1 MSEKK
6 TYYVTTPIYYPSDN
20 FHVGHCY
27 TTCIADALARYKR
40 EKGYDVFFLT
50 GSDEHGQ
57 KIEDRAKKKGCTP
70 KEFVDPII
78 DNAKDLWKS
87 LNISYDKFIRTT
99 DPEHVAC
106 VQKVVQK
113 LYEQGDIYKGSY
125 EGWYCTPCES
135 FWTESQL
142 VDGKCPDCGR
152 EVQVTKEDAY
162 FLRLSKYQP
171 QLEAYLAENRDLM
184 QPESRYNEMLNNFL
198 KPGLKDLCVSRA
210 SVKWGIP
217 VTFDESQ
224 TVYVWVDA
232 LTNYISALGYLSDD
246 ETLFNKFWP
255 ADLHLVGKEIFR
267 FHTIIWPIILMALGL
282 PLPKKVYGH
291 GWLTIG
297 GGKISKSKGNYKD
310 PREFIEAYGADTLRY
325 FILSEVPFGSD
336 GNFSELRMVERR
348 NSDLANVL
356 GNLVNRTI
364 SMTNKYFGGEVKRLS
379 KVTDLDKE
387 VMLQLNQ
394 MNKKVEEK
402 MDALDIPGA
411 LEVIFDCLSRLN
423 KYIDETTPWI
433 LAKDETTMPR
443 LNDVLYLILE
453 GIRLCALQLKAFV
466 PETAD
471 KIFAALN
478 TKACE
483 FGQND
488 VYAQVGLGGFHV
500 VEKPEILFTR
510 IDEKVI
516 NALKEEE
523 AQAEEEYL
531 KAKAEEEAI
540 AKAKEERAKIQEI
553 SIEDFNKVDLRVG
566 KVLECVKHP
575 DASKLLISKVDLGL
589 GDVRQI
595 VSGIAEYVDPEKMV
609 GRKVIV
615 VTNLKPVM
623 LRGYESQGMLLVGE
637 DDELV
642 NILTCPCAAGTKIR

>member
-1 MSEKK
+1 MEEKK

-40 EKGYDVFFLT
+40 LKGYDVFFLT

-57 KIEDRAKKKGCTP
+57 KIEERAKKAGVSP

-78 DNAKDLWKS
+78 ANAKDLWQS

-99 DPEHVAC
+99 DEEHVAC

-113 LYEQGDIYKGSY
+113 LYDQGDIYKGSY

-152 EVQVTKEDAY
+152 EVKLMKEDAY
-162 FLRLSKYQP
+162 FLKLSKYQKAFEEY
-171 QLEAYLAENRDLM
+171 LESHRDLM
-184 QPESRYNEMLNNFL
+184 QPESRYNEMVNNFL
-198 KPGLKDLCVSRA
+198 KPGLKDLCVSRS

-217 VTFDESQ
+217 VTFDKSQ

-246 ETLFNKFWP
+246 DSLFKKYWP

-310 PREFIEAYGADTLRY
+310 PRLFIKDYGADTLRY

-336 GNFSELRMVERR
+336 GNFSEELMVERR

-364 SMTNKYFGGEVKRLS
+364 AMTNKYFGGEVS
-379 KVTDLDKE
+379 ENVHPNDLDNE
-387 VMLQLNQ
+387 VIAYLNSLEAE
-394 MNKKVEEK
+394 VDEK
-402 MDALDIPGA
+402 MEALNLPSAIAG
-411 LEVIFDCLSRLN
+411 IFDRLKRLN

-433 LAKDETTMPR
+433 LGKDENGKER
-443 LNDVLYLILE
+443 LNDVLYTILE
-453 GIRLCALQLKAFV
+453 GIRMCTVALEAFI
-466 PETAD
+466 PETAER
-471 KIFAALN
+471 IFEDLKVTAN
-478 TKACE
+478 GFEDFKFGTVKKYQVVSKA
-483 FGQND
+483 
-488 VYAQVGLGGFHV
+488 
-500 VEKPEILFTR
+500 EILFTR
-510 IDEKVI
+510 IDE
-516 NALKEEE
+516 E
-523 AQAEEEYL
+523 AL
-531 KAKAEEEAI
+531 KAKLEKENEEKMPEHLPLI
-540 AKAKEERAKIQEI
+540 GID
-553 SIEDFNKVDLRVG
+553 DFNKIEMVVG
-566 KVLECVKHP
+566 EVKECRQHP
-575 DASKLLISKVDLGL
+575 KAERLLISKVDVGN
-589 GDVRQI
+589 GEIRQI
-595 VSGIAEYVDPEKMV
+595 VSGIADYYKPEEMPGK
-609 GRKVIV
+609 KVIV
-615 VTNLKPVM
+615 VLNLKP
-623 LRGYESQGMLLVGE
+623 LKLKGEESMGMLLTSE
-637 DDELV
+637 YQDDKGHTCVEL
-642 NILTCPCAAGTKIR
+642 LESKLPSGSKIR